1 MKKQILSI
9 SLIIIEAILFVL
21 ILFIDP
27 PYGWFFCYATVA
39 IAFIFILFFV
49 FQKKEY
55 LIPLALLLTLFADF
69 FLVILARPTDRPYG
83 MFFFMLVQFIYGIY
97 LFINDPIHRKQTIIL
112 RVIINLVL
120 VITGIIVLKKQIDAL
135 SLFSIIYFA
144 NIITNIICCLFNFR
158 KFKLLFI
165 ALVLFI
171 LCDIHTGLV
180 VADGIY
186 LTYRAGGLIYKLVNT
201 PFNFT
206 WFFYIPSQ
214 TLIALYYSK

>member
-1 MKKQILSI
+1 MKKIILSAL
-9 SLIIIEAILFVL
+9 LIIIEAILFVL
-21 ILFIDP
+21 ILFINP

-39 IAFIFILFFV
+39 LAFIFVLFFT

-55 LIPLALLLTLFADF
+55 LIPLALLLTLAADF
-69 FLVILARPTDRPYG
+69 FLVILARPADRPYG

-97 LFINDPIHRKQTIIL
+97 LFFNDPLHKKQSIIL
-112 RVIINLVL
+112 RIIMNLVL
-120 VITGIIVLKKQIDAL
+120 VITGIIVLKKQIDTL

-158 KFKLLFI
+158 KFKLLFV

-180 VADGIY
+180 IADGVY
-186 LTYRAGGLIYKLVNT
+186 LTYKVDGLIYTIVNT

-214 TLIALYYSK
+214 ALIALYYSK